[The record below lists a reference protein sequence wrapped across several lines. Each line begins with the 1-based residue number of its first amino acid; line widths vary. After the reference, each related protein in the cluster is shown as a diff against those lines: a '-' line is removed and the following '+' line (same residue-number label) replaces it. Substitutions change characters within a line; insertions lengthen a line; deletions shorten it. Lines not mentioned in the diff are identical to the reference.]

1 MRPTQPRLAPLEE
14 KNWSDEQ
21 RELLAPMAHNGRVHN
36 IFKTLARH
44 PKLLKRWLP
53 FANHI
58 LFKSSLPP
66 REREMA
72 ILRIGWLCRAEYEWG
87 QHVEIGRRAGH
98 SDAEIARIAE
108 GPREAGWS
116 AHEAALLAA
125 VDELHGDACVG
136 DASWATLSQRYDTA
150 QLMDLI
156 FTVGNYALVSM
167 ALNSLGVRLEEGV
180 AGFASPAAKA
190 GG

>member
-14 KNWSDEQ
+14 KEWSEEQ
-21 RELLAPMAHNGRVHN
+21 RELLAPMARNGRVHN
-36 IFKTLARH
+36 IFKTLVRH

-58 LFKSSLPP
+58 LYKSSLTP

-87 QHVEIGRRAGH
+87 QHVQIGRLAGLTE
-98 SDAEIARIAE
+98 AEFARIGE
-108 GPREAGWS
+108 GPRAPGWS

-125 VDELHGDACVG
+125 VDELHGDACVS
-136 DASWATLSQRYDTA
+136 DASWAELSKRYDTA
-150 QLMDLI
+150 QLMDLV
-156 FTVGNYALVSM
+156 FTVGNYTLVSM

-180 AGFASPAAKA
+180 AGFARPAGTA
-190 GG
+190 